1 MLDEGSPR
9 LRSPKASPRAPVATP
24 SRPRDGS
31 VEVGVAPSDR
41 FATPAPAAA
50 APPAPASPAP
60 RARDSG
66 ANGAATPSPDAE
78 KDAEAAKAER
88 REQERA
94 RKNEKVRADLSR
106 LRAKKD
112 LQKER
117 LRETR
122 GIESAERRR
131 LEERAEKEK
140 AEKASR
146 ELDEPNLPTQP
157 THLEEPV
164 ALLEMEDARRII
176 TRLVDA
182 AETEPG
188 RDETASPTTPNA
200 DKTST
205 KPERRRIL
213 RSAFARAP
221 RRLEAG
227 TKRAD
232 ETRDAAQKTWT
243 GVTFARR
250 ANVTG
255 RVNASDPVED
265 REGSIREPTPTAP
278 APLRGAS
285 AVSARPG

>member
-1 MLDEGSPR
+1 MGSRRPIGSR
-9 LRSPKASPRAPVATP
+9 RRRRRRRAA
-24 SRPRDGS
+24 
-31 VEVGVAPSDR
+31 
-41 FATPAPAAA
+41 
-50 APPAPASPAP
+50 APASPAP

-176 TRLVDA
+176 TRLVKKNA

-232 ETRDAAQKTWT
+232 ETRDAAQTWT
-243 GVTFARR
+243 EVTF
-250 ANVTG
+250 
-255 RVNASDPVED
+255 NASDPVED
-265 REGSIREPTPTAP
+265 REGSIRKPTPTALRRPYVAPPRFPRVP
-278 APLRGAS
+278 AEAS
-285 AVSARPG
+285 AKRSKSRNPEISKRRRL